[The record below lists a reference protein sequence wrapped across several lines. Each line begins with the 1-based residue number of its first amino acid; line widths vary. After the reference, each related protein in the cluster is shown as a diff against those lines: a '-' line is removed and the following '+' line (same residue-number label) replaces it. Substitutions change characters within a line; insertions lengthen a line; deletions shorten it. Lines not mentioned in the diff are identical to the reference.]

1 MKKSKSETGFLPE
14 ILGVAALVISLYYVH
29 NLFTATGVMVALI
42 FTSSVVEKGLNK
54 MGVHVFSQNM
64 HGHYMRMR
72 VKPRNPKSPAQ
83 MTSRGAFAH
92 ISRSWRGLTDDERE
106 KWVKY
111 AQVNYTSNKLGF
123 KRAISGF
130 HWFMKVNMPLYYMGK
145 EILTDTPK
153 FQLAPNNVKYGEFK
167 AEYDGQTNELTSLT
181 IDYSVIYSSSDY
193 VDAAKMRETVRL
205 QTLSNV
211 AFEIF
216 VSQVESK
223 GKMSWRSAHYKFG
236 TCISRDSLT
245 TGTLDLTD
253 AVTRLV
259 LPAPDKAIKKNI
271 FFKIRQVSL
280 KGGIYNPPEVLCY
293 KS

>member
-1 MKKSKSETGFLPE
+1 MNKSKFEIGFLPE
-14 ILGVAALVISLYYVH
+14 ILGVAALVISLYFVH
-29 NLFTATGVMVALI
+29 NLFTATGVMVAMI

-72 VKPRNPKSPAQ
+72 VKPRNPKSQAQ

-92 ISRSWRGLTDDERE
+92 ISRSWRGLTDFQRGQ
-106 KWVKY
+106 WNSY
-111 AQVNYTSNKLGF
+111 AETHYTSNKLGF

-145 EILTDTPK
+145 EVLTDTPEA
-153 FQLAPNNVKYGEFK
+153 QLAPNSVNYGEFE
-167 AEYDGQTNELTSLT
+167 AEYDEQTNKLTSLT
-181 IDYSVIYSSSDY
+181 IDYSLVYSTLDY
-193 VDAAKMRETVRL
+193 QDEAHMKETVRL

-216 VSQVESK
+216 VSQAEPK
-223 GKMSWRSAHYKFG
+223 GKTSWKSAHYSFG
-236 TCISRDSLT
+236 ACILRDSLT

-259 LPAPDKAIKKNI
+259 LPPPDKDIRKNI
-271 FFKIRQVSL
+271 YFKIRQVNLES
-280 KGGIYNPPEVLCY
+280 GVTDYWDILCY
-293 KS
+293 RG